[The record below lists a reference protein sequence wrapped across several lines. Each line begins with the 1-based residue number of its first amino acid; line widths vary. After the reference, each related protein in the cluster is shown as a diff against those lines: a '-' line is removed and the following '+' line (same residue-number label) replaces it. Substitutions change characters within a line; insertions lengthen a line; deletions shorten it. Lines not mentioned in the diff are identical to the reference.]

1 MVERIIDFS
10 ARNRFI
16 VFLFIFGLAM
26 AGWWAM
32 RNTPIDAIPDIS
44 DTQVI
49 IYTTWMG
56 RSPDLV
62 EDQITYPIVT
72 ALLSAPRVTVVRG
85 FSDFGFSYVY
95 VLFKDGTDIYW
106 ARSRVLEYM
115 NQLAGRLPEG
125 VTPQLGPDATAV
137 GWIFQYALVDESG
150 QHDLAALRSFQD
162 WSLRYWLRSVDGVA
176 EVASVGGFVR
186 QYQITL
192 DPTKILAYNLALPQ
206 VIDKIRMSNNDV
218 GGRVVE
224 FAGTEYMIR
233 GRGYIKSRADIER
246 IAVGVNPR
254 GTPILI
260 RDVATVRLGP
270 DMRRGLVELDG
281 QGEVVGGIVVMRFG
295 ENAPQVIERLKA
307 KLKELEPA
315 MPPGVKV
322 VSTYDRS
329 DLIRESIATANENL
343 LEELI
348 VVSVLIVGFLLHL
361 RSALIPILTLP
372 LAVLI
377 SFIPMYVMGI
387 GMNIMSIG
395 GIIVAIGDMVDAAII
410 MVDNAHKRLEE
421 WEREGRQ
428 RGQARHP
435 DCVRQAG
442 RPGDL
447 RLLAGD
453 RHCLHAGLH
462 PGGPG
467 RAPVQTPGVHQEPGH
482 CHERGAGHHP
492 DPGGAAPARAR
503 PHHPRAAP
511 PGELAVAAPLWAHPA
526 AGPAPPLDGHS
537 ARARRVP
544 SRCRW
549 RSSAWVSEFMPPL
562 YEGTILYMPTTL
574 PGLSVTAAAQLLQ
587 KMDRT
592 LKSFPEVA
600 RVFGKAGRAET
611 STDPAPF
618 SMMEVVVQ
626 LKPKEQ
632 WRPGLTYEGLVAEM
646 DKALQLPGVTN
657 AWTMPIKA
665 RIDMLTTGVRTP
677 VGIKIFGPDLK
688 QIEEIGKHIEIVAQ
702 EVPGTRSVY
711 AERVSGG
718 YFLDFDIRRDE
729 IARYG
734 LTVMDVGQIIESA
747 IGGESIATTIEG
759 RERYPINVRYPRE
772 LRDTPEK
779 LQRVLVTTPTGT
791 QVPLAQLTT
800 LRVLSGP
807 AMIRDEN
814 GMLSGYVYVDMAGR
828 DIGGY
833 VEDLKRVVR
842 DKVALPPGYTIAWS
856 GQYEFMQ
863 RVRERLK
870 IFVPLTIASIF
881 ILFYFTFRSVAET
894 LMVML
899 GVPFALVGGVW
910 YLVWLGYNMSIA
922 VWVGLIALAGI
933 AAETSAV
940 MLAYL
945 DEACAQRQAAGQ
957 FHTFQDVLHAVHA
970 GAVQRI
976 RPMAMLSLANILGLI
991 PVMWATGTGADVM
1004 KRLAAPMVGGV
1015 LSAMLLTLV
1024 VIPALY
1030 VIWRWHDR
1038 CQASSR
1044 SRPDDQGSDNR
1055 STPQWIMIHAR
1066 AGMTSRSPHSLHS
1079 SARMSSR
1086 V

>member
-16 VFLFIFGLAM
+16 VFLGIFGLGM

-32 RNTPIDAIPDIS
+32 RHTPIDAIPDIS

-72 ALLSAPRVTVVRG
+72 ALLSAPRVTAVRG

-137 GWIFQYALVDESG
+137 GWIFQYALVDESS

-192 DPTKILAYNLALPQ
+192 DPTKLLAYNLALPQ
-206 VIDKIRMSNNDV
+206 IIEKIRMSNNDV

-233 GRGYIKSRADIER
+233 GRGYLKSRADIER

-254 GTPILI
+254 GTPILL

-315 MPPGVKV
+315 MPSGVKV
-322 VSTYDRS
+322 VTTYDRS

-361 RSALIPILTLP
+361 RSALMPILTLP

-377 SFIPMYVMGI
+377 SFIPMYFMGI

-421 WEREGRQ
+421 WEEKGRLGDRLDVLIASAKEVGPAIFASLLVIAIAFMPVFTLEAQEGRLFKPLAFTKNLAIAMSAVLAITLIPAVLPLLV
-428 RGQARHP
+428 RGRIIAERRHP
-435 DCVRQAG
+435 VSWLLQRLYA
-442 RPGDL
+442 PIL
-447 RLLAGD
+447 RLALRLRWVVILLALG
-453 RHCLHAGLH
+453 CALTI
-462 PGGPG
+462 P
-467 RAPVQTPGVHQEPGH
+467 
-482 CHERGAGHHP
+482 
-492 DPGGAAPARAR
+492 
-503 PHHPRAAP
+503 
-511 PGELAVAAPLWAHPA
+511 LAFQRL
-526 AGPAPPLDGHS
+526 G
-537 ARARRVP
+537 
-544 SRCRW
+544 
-549 RSSAWVSEFMPPL
+549 SEFMPPL

-574 PGLSVTAAAQLLQ
+574 PGLSVTMAAQLLQ

-592 LKSFPEVA
+592 LKSFPEVE

-626 LKPKEQ
+626 LKPTAQ

-688 QIEEIGKHIEIVAQ
+688 QIEEIGKHLEMVAQ

-711 AERVSGG
+711 AERVAGG

-747 IGGESIATTIEG
+747 IGGESMATTIEG
-759 RERYPINVRYPRE
+759 RERYPISVRYPRE
-772 LRDTPEK
+772 LRDNADK

-842 DKVALPPGYTIAWS
+842 EKVALPPGYTIAWS

-863 RVRERLK
+863 RVRERLN

-910 YLVWLGYNMSIA
+910 YLVWLEYNMSIA

-945 DEACAQRQAAGQ
+945 DEACARRQAAGQ
-957 FHTFQDVLHAVHA
+957 FHTFQDVLQAVHA
-970 GAVQRI
+970 GAVERI
-976 RPMAMLSLANILGLI
+976 RPMAMAGLANILGLI

-1024 VIPALY
+1024 VMPALY
-1030 VIWRWHDR
+1030 VIWRWHNDVKP
-1038 CQASSR
+1038 QAGTS
-1044 SRPDDQGSDNR
+1044 PA
-1055 STPQWIMIHAR
+1055 TA
-1066 AGMTSRSPHSLHS
+1066 AVMTGGSPHAS
-1079 SARMSSR
+1079 
-1086 V
+1086 